1 MTQSMDFKRNIKF
14 TSNPHDN
21 NPEYL
26 IKQLRRNKINHIK
39 YDHGLYRKTKT
50 KLNDLLKTIDRPT
63 KG

>member
-1 MTQSMDFKRNIKF
+1 MDFKRNIKF
-14 TSNPHDN
+14 TSNPHDT

-39 YDHGLYRKTKT
+39 FDHTLYRKTKSRLT
-50 KLNDLLKTIDRPT
+50 DLIKTINKPT